1 MKRVPNEAEL
11 RTLLAEVSQRE
22 ASALRLDDD
31 FTEDLGLDSLDR
43 LELLA
48 AIEDRFKLRFNNEQL
63 SEVTSL
69 SGLLAALGVTATTRR
84 VAA

>member
-11 RTLLAEVSQRE
+11 RNLLAEVSQRE

-31 FTEDLGLDSLDR
+31 FAEDLGLDSLDR

-69 SGLLAALGVTATTRR
+69 SGLLAALGITAETRR